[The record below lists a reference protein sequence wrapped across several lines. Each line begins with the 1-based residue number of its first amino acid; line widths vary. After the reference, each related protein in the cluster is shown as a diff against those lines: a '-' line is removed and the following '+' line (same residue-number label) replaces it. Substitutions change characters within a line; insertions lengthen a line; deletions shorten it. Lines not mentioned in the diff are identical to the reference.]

1 MTLMYWLPKLSI
13 WYCLL
18 FKTNFNGSHDP
29 QYLSHLLKTPV
40 TNLRAV
46 AQDAASCGCLRIRR
60 AFRKQGIQPS
70 VVTIDIIEK
79 VHSTVFLR
87 DGGHVENKDR
97 DLHRQINLPI
107 VFA

>member
-18 FKTNFNGSHDP
+18 FKTNFNGGHDP

-79 VHSTVFLR
+79 VHSPVFLR